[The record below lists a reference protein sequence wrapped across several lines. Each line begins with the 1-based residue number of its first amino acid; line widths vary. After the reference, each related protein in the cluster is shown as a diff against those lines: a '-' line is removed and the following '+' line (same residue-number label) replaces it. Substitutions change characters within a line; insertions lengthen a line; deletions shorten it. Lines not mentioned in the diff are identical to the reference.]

1 MATKAHRLDV
11 TQDLTI
17 YTAADSRQLLIDAIK
32 AGDLL
37 ELDLSH
43 VEEMDSAGIQL
54 LIMAKREC
62 ERLGRDLRIVA
73 HSPAVRQ
80 TIDFCNLAT
89 YFGDPVVISANE
101 KV

>member
-1 MATKAHRLDV
+1 MADTYRLAL

-17 YTAADSRQLLIDAIK
+17 YNAQETRVALIEALK
-32 AGDLL
+32 AGDAL
-37 ELDLSH
+37 ELDLSQ
-43 VEEMDSAGIQL
+43 VGEMDSAGLQL
-54 LIMAKREC
+54 LMMAKRES
-62 ERLGRDLRIVA
+62 ERVGRVMQIVA

-101 KV
+101 QV

>member
-1 MATKAHRLDV
+1 MTEVHRLAM

-17 YTAADSRQLLIDAIK
+17 YTAQEARASLLDALK
-32 AGDLL
+32 VGDAL

-43 VEEMDSAGIQL
+43 VGEMDSAGLQL
-54 LIMAKREC
+54 LIMAKRES
-62 ERLGRDLRIVA
+62 ERLGRVMRIVA

-80 TIDFCNLAT
+80 TIDFCNLAA